1 MGYDLNHFEGQYIR
15 GGNGAN
21 NWDRWKALLLRFEA
35 TQFPI
40 FNSCERL
47 LLGTGLEVTDGI
59 TTPQNEVVTDL
70 IQHNNGE
77 WT

>member
-1 MGYDLNHFEGQYIR
+1 MIIEMFVQHLENIGLSDNIYQLFIIDPNICEI
-15 GGNGAN
+15 
-21 NWDRWKALLLRFEA
+21 K
-35 TQFPI
+35 TI

-70 IQHNNGE
+70 IQHKNRE